1 MVYDVVTVGGVT
13 RDVYLTSKDMKVV
26 KDKRFARGKGLAF
39 ALGSKLLIDDL
50 NFTIGGGSVNPAV
63 TFKNYGYNVAPMVV
77 LGKDPVAKEITDFLK
92 ERKISSDLVF
102 KNPEDITAHSIILS
116 AGKTGRTI
124 LEYPG
129 VKWSL
134 VDQKIPWNNMKGTK
148 WFYITHLGG
157 KSAKLLPQIISFA
170 TKNNIK
176 IAWNPGRTQLESV
189 NKMIPLL
196 KYVDLVSLNQE
207 EATMVAKVPYEKR
220 KDIFKKLDNMVQ
232 GIVVMTRGP
241 KGVEVSDGSHVWS
254 AGILPMNDI
263 VDRTGAGDAFGSAFV
278 SSLITK
284 PNDIERA
291 IQLAS
296 ANATG
301 VLREWGPTNGLLK
314 KGDSITQWG
323 KLKIRKTK
331 V

>member
-1 MVYDVVTVGGVT
+1 MSHDVVTIGGVT
-13 RDVYLTSKDMKVV
+13 RDVYLTSKDLKVV
-26 KDKRFARGKGLAF
+26 KDKSFARGKGIAF
-39 ALGSKLLIDDL
+39 SLGSKLLIDEM

-63 TFKNYGYNVAPMVV
+63 TFKNYGYSVAPMIV
-77 LGKDPVAKEITDFLK
+77 LGKDSVAEEITAFLK
-92 ERKISSDLVF
+92 ENKISLDLAF
-102 KNPEDITAHSIILS
+102 KNPKDITAHSIILS

-134 VDQKIPWNNMKGTK
+134 ADQKIPWNKLKKTK

-157 KSAKLLPQIISFA
+157 KSAKLLPEIISFA
-170 TKNNIK
+170 RKNDIK
-176 IAWNPGRTQLESV
+176 VAWNPGRTQFESRS
-189 NKMIPLL
+189 KLIPLL
-196 KYVDLVSLNQE
+196 KYADVVSLNQE
-207 EATMVAKVPYEKR
+207 EASMVAGVPYAKR
-220 KDIFKKLDNMVQ
+220 KEIFKKLDKMVK
-232 GIVVMTRGP
+232 GVVVMTRGP
-241 KGVEVSDGSHVWS
+241 KGVEVSDGVHVWS
-254 AGILPMNDI
+254 TGILPMNDI
-263 VDRTGAGDAFGSAFV
+263 VDRTGAGDAFGSAFI
-278 SSLITK
+278 SSLMVN
-284 PNDIERA
+284 PDDIEKA

-323 KLKIRKTK
+323 KLKISKTK